1 MPVGSSRSEASG
13 APGAGFISQNKE
25 AEEIQCC
32 VIPHVL
38 RSLDH
43 LSAFL
48 SPSRVFLCLFVEL
61 CTVREFSVVRGRAW
75 EEWTTSTLTG
85 TGSHYYLLRGSNC
98 PNLALGETPQAT
110 SCILICPPYS
120 LSNSLLSGARCSK
133 VILYFTYCSYR
144 ISHFSK
150 EPCIL

>member
-48 SPSRVFLCLFVEL
+48 SPSRVFLRLFVEL
-61 CTVREFSVVRGRAW
+61 CTVRGVFSFKREGLGRM
-75 EEWTTSTLTG
+75 G
-85 TGSHYYLLRGSNC
+85 YLHLDRNRK
-98 PNLALGETPQAT
+98 
-110 SCILICPPYS
+110 
-120 LSNSLLSGARCSK
+120 SLLFTSGLKLSK
-133 VILYFTYCSYR
+133 FGPRRDHSSHLLYHSDM
-144 ISHFSK
+144 SSLFS
-150 EPCIL
+150 EQFITFWCNMF